1 MISKNI
7 FYFKISLA
15 FKFFSIKHWSNY
27 IFNIS
32 ENRFYKTLCS
42 VSLRKRT
49 PFLSPRLRP
58 TDVWEPEPQREK
70 RTQSVTITAMFA
82 YRHLIREPR
91 GPHSQNLM
99 TGGGGVRQRFIFIP
113 KKITTS
119 KFVYPKKSLS
129 AFFATQ
135 KNPSVFF
142 FATQKNPG
150 VFHRPQKITFGQNFR
165 PKKNHSDSPV
175 IKICEWRPW
184 EGSITC

>member
-82 YRHLIREPR
+82 YRHLIREPW
-91 GPHSQNLM
+91 GPHSQILM
-99 TGGGGVRQRFIFIP
+99 TGGGVRQRFIFIP

-129 AFFATQ
+129 PFIATQ

-142 FATQKNPG
+142 F
-150 VFHRPQKITFGQNFR
+150 RD
-165 PKKNHSDSPV
+165 PKKFRRLS
-175 IKICEWRPW
+175 
-184 EGSITC
+184 